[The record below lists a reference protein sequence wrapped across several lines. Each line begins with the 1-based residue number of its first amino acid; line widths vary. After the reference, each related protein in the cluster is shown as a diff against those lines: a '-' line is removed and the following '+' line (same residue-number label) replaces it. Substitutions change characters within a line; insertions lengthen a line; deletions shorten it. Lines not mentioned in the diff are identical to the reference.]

1 MGGRANFSKEKQAI
15 VSNVFHTVGFVDS
28 FEGDRKVKIILQNDL
43 DISSPTPTFCNTV
56 DTMYV
61 AICPVYDG
69 NKIVGYAADHI
80 YYYKGHYLE
89 RSVDLN
95 EKGGAHYHY
104 WKYEN
109 GSVRRIRHNKSNIF
123 FDLSAKDLYYRN
135 VGTIFGNNFNLG

>member
-1 MGGRANFSKEKQAI
+1 MGGRGNFSEEKQAI
-15 VSNVFHTVGFVDS
+15 VSFIFRNVGTVDS
-28 FEGDRKVKIILQNDL
+28 FEGDGKVKVILQNDL
-43 DISSPTPTFCNTV
+43 NDSAPTPTFCNTA
-56 DTMYV
+56 DTTYV
-61 AICPVYDG
+61 AICPVFKG

-95 EKGGAHYHY
+95 EKGEAHYHY
-104 WKYEN
+104 WKYED

-135 VGTIFGNNFNLG
+135 AGTIFADNFTLK